1 MLYFGLMNQK
11 PAPVSE
17 RLPLVIL
24 TTPRLILRTAV
35 EEDISALQSLIFGDS
50 DVMRFAFSGAPM
62 AGDAAEDFIRRFF
75 TFGDSLT
82 GFAVLTEKPADE
94 IIGFAGLASC
104 GALGAD
110 DFEIGF
116 VLARRAW
123 GRGIATDIRD
133 GNDPA
138 QVRRFSEAIL
148 KLRAEP
154 NLLSELTSLAA
165 DSICPVLVKNECMPQ
180 QQQTRSLFFFTGPE
194 RLLADAEKKLGMP
207 KMLRIYPS
215 DFWIDDS
222 REPHQ
227 SVVIPPK
234 RLQKVRRAN
243 TTVH

>member
-1 MLYFGLMNQK
+1 MDQK
-11 PAPVSE
+11 PASLSE
-17 RLPLVIL
+17 KPPLVIL

-123 GRGIATDIRD
+123 GRGIATEI
-133 GNDPA
+133 GEA
-138 QVRRFSEAIL
+138 QLAFGFEQL
-148 KLRAEP
+148 K
-154 NLLSELTSLAA
+154 
-165 DSICPVLVKNECMPQ
+165 C
-180 QQQTRSLFFFTGPE
+180 G
-194 RLLADAEKKLGMP
+194 RLLGLVDPRNAPSVHALEKLGMRHRA
-207 KMLRIYPS
+207 MIA
-215 DFWIDDS
+215 D
-222 REPHQ
+222 
-227 SVVIPPK
+227 PK
-234 RLQKVRRAN
+234 RGSRSVYVIEAGEWRRRRAE
-243 TTVH
+243 